1 MANNTLFTIG
11 YSSFSIEEFIGVL
24 HSHNIKAVVDVRSQP
39 YSKFYP
45 DYNKQ
50 SLQCVLRENSIQYVF
65 LGKELGA
72 RRDEPACYKNG
83 RVIYPLVME
92 AKGFKDGIKR
102 LLTGIDK
109 MRVTMMCAEKDP
121 ITCHRTI
128 LICRYLMRHEIDIK
142 HILPKGKVELQ
153 ADAENRLL
161 KLWNLDE
168 LELFS
173 SRNEQLQKAYA
184 KQGEKIA
191 FVEQNEIISPEQHNR
206 ANNQ

>member
-11 YSSFSIEEFIGVL
+11 YSSFSAEEFIGVL

-39 YSKFYP
+39 YSKFHP

-50 SLQCVLRENSIQYVF
+50 SLPSVLRENGIQYVF

-92 AKGFKDGIKR
+92 AKGFKDGVKR
-102 LLTGIDK
+102 LLTGIEK
-109 MRVTMMCAEKDP
+109 MRVTLMCAEKDP

-128 LICRYLMRHEIDIK
+128 LICRYLMSHEIDIK

-173 SRNEQLQKAYA
+173 SRNEQLRKAYA

-191 FVEQNEIISPEQHNR
+191 FVEQNEIITR
-206 ANNQ
+206 TT